1 MAIKFFNTLSRE
13 KEKFSPIKSG
23 EIGLYTCGPTVYD
36 FAHIGNFRTFIFE
49 DLLKRYLIH
58 KGYRVNHI
66 MNITDVDDKTIKK
79 SIVENISLKELTN
92 KYSNTFFS
100 DSAWLKILPADN
112 YPRATESID
121 KMIDLISSLLKKG
134 FAYAENDGSVYFR
147 INSYPQYGQLVNLD
161 FNNQAISTRIA
172 NDEYNKENPQDFA
185 LWKGWQDSDGEIAW
199 DSPWGK
205 GRPGWHIECSAMS
218 NIHLGDYFD
227 IHCGG
232 VDNIFPHHENEI
244 AQSKC
249 ATGKKFVNYWLHSEH
264 LIIEGKKM
272 SKSEGALFNISDL
285 KKIDFS
291 AECLRYLLLSG
302 HYRKKILFS
311 IRKKHEGDKII
322 SRINEFKLRLE
333 SIKSFSEN
341 LLEYPKEYN
350 EFMGS
355 LDNDLDTPNAL
366 SIFLKWMREQNLRFD
381 KGERGDQLI
390 SSCLNFVN
398 AVDDIFGFLPV
409 LSDKAPNSIRDMA
422 ERREVA
428 RKNKDWNLADKMRDD
443 IISKGWL
450 IEDLSD
456 GYKLKEVKK

>member
-264 LIIEGKKM
+264 LVIEGKKM

-285 KKIDFS
+285 KKLDFS

-311 IRKKHEGDKII
+311 IRKKHEGDRII

-428 RKNKDWNLADKMRDD
+428 RKNKDWDLADKMRDD

>member
-205 GRPGWHIECSAMS
+205 GRPGWHIECSAMG

-428 RKNKDWNLADKMRDD
+428 RKNKDWDLADKMRDD

-450 IEDLSD
+450 IEDLPD

>member
-1 MAIKFFNTLSRE
+1 MALKFFNTLSRK
-13 KEKFSPIKSG
+13 KENFLPIKSDRV
-23 EIGLYTCGPTVYD
+23 GLYTCGPTVYD
-36 FAHIGNFRTFIFE
+36 FAHIGNFRTFLFE

-58 KGYRVNHI
+58 KGYRVKHI

-79 SIVENISLKELTN
+79 SRTENISLKDLTN

-100 DSAWLKILPADN
+100 DSNWLRILPADN

-161 FNNQAISTRIA
+161 FNNQAISKRIM
-172 NDEYNKENPQDFA
+172 NDEYNKENPKDFA
-185 LWKGWQDSDGEIAW
+185 LWKAWQDSDGEIAW
-199 DSPWGK
+199 DSPWGR

-249 ATGKKFVNYWLHSEH
+249 ATGKQFVNYWLHSEH
-264 LIIEGKKM
+264 LVIEGKKM

-285 KKIDFS
+285 KKLNFS
-291 AECLRYLLLSG
+291 PECLRYLLLSG

-311 IRKKHEGDKII
+311 IRKKHEGDRII

-333 SIKSFSEN
+333 SLITFSEN

-350 EFMGS
+350 EFMGN
-355 LDNDLDTPNAL
+355 LDNDLDTPSAL
-366 SIFLKWMREQNLRFD
+366 SIFFKWMRDQNILLD
-381 KGERGDQLI
+381 NGEKGNQFI
-390 SSCLNFVN
+390 STCLNFVN
-398 AVDDIFGFLPV
+398 AVDDIFGFLPK
-409 LSDKAPNSIRDMA
+409 LSDEVPNSIKDIA
-422 ERREVA
+422 ERREIA
-428 RKNKDWNLADKMRDD
+428 RQNKDWNLADKMRNDMVN
-443 IISKGWL
+443 KGWA

-456 GYKLKEVKK
+456 GYKLKEIKK

>member
-161 FNNQAISTRIA
+161 FNNQTISKRIA

-264 LIIEGKKM
+264 LVIEGKKM

-285 KKIDFS
+285 KKLDFS

-311 IRKKHEGDKII
+311 IRKKHEGDRII

-428 RKNKDWNLADKMRDD
+428 RKNKDWDLADKMRDD

>member
-428 RKNKDWNLADKMRDD
+428 RKNKDWDLADKMRDD

>member
-450 IEDLSD
+450 IEDLPD